1 MRGGEGN
8 FSPPNRSCMRDR
20 REIER
25 EYKAAE
31 LHIREILLDIR
42 DLLVKEVK
50 KSRKR
55 KKKDV

>member
-1 MRGGEGN
+1 
-8 FSPPNRSCMRDR
+8 MRDR